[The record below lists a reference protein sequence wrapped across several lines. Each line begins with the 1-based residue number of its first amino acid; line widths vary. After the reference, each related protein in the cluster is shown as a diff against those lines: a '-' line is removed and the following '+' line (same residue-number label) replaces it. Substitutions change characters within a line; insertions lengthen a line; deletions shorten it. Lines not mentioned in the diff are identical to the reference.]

1 MHMIPISWCS
11 QTSPALHITQ
21 KDSKGLEDWVVTK
34 FKNHRGSK
42 SLHSHPSDIS
52 LWKSQAGNLAILL
65 QGAMLIT
72 TRLTTMIISHTQIAA
87 VHQSWKLTCCSHTKC
102 LPNREVTLKT
112 RTKSTVNLA
121 NRLDGCYFAIFSCSV
136 LDVFISAYLHPCKP
150 TWITHNDGLEN
161 ETPFSSGNS
170 WYVRFLECT
179 SLCFGAFS
187 GSKPCPMILLSD
199 DIPICFEG
207 DHLAGKVAPS
217 CRSRLCARTKKW
229 PIRIYIYI
237 YIQVYNSI

>member
-1 MHMIPISWCS
+1 M
-11 QTSPALHITQ
+11 A
-21 KDSKGLEDWVVTK
+21 V
-34 FKNHRGSK
+34 
-42 SLHSHPSDIS
+42 
-52 LWKSQAGNLAILL
+52 ILL
-65 QGAMLIT
+65 SFLF
-72 TRLTTMIISHTQIAA
+72 RPRC
-87 VHQSWKLTCCSHTKC
+87 VHQC
-102 LPNREVTLKT
+102 L
-112 RTKSTVNLA
+112 STPLQTNM
-121 NRLDGCYFAIFSCSV
+121 D
-136 LDVFISAYLHPCKP
+136 
-150 TWITHNDGLEN
+150 THNDGLEN

-217 CRSRLCARTKKW
+217 CRSRLCARTKNDQYV
-229 PIRIYIYI
+229 YIYI